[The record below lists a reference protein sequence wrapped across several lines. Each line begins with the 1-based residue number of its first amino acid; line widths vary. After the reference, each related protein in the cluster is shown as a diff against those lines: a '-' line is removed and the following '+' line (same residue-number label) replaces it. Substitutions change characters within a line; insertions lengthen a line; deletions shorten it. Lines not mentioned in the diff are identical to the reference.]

1 MSHQA
6 PTTSAAGSEVPERF
20 DPATMQGELL
30 ESEHLARYRWAAH
43 LADGRRVLDAGCGT
57 GYGAKLLAEAGAL
70 EVVGI
75 DLAAEVLDSVRAK
88 MPDNVLLDVGD
99 VTSLGYDDGR
109 FDLVVC
115 FEVIEHLE
123 ERGRALDEF
132 RRVLSAGGVLA
143 LSSPNRDVYPL
154 GNPHH
159 VHEYTPAELERELS
173 LRFTHTRLERQ
184 HTWIT
189 SGVLDD
195 ARFGRS
201 DDEELGVDVRV
212 RKLARDEPG
221 TELYTVALG
230 GQQELPE
237 TPGVLELA
245 TPVELRKWDRLWHEQ
260 SRAIEQQQDMLAAKE
275 KVLGEQAELFA
286 AHDRLFAEHDR
297 LFAEQTVLEGQL
309 RHEIDELRGQLA
321 KTESELARMPE
332 LDAQLKEL
340 LQVNDEALAHNHA
353 LQERQV
359 EYDEFAARYAVVVQS
374 SSWKLTAPLRR
385 VGRLVRKLTG

>member
-30 ESEHLARYRWAAH
+30 ESEHLARYRWVAR

-57 GYGAKLLAEAGAL
+57 AYGAKLLAEAGAL

-75 DLAAEVLDSVRAK
+75 DLATEVLDSVRAQ
-88 MPDNVLLDVGD
+88 MPANVVLDVGD
-99 VTSLGYDDGR
+99 VTSLGYDDRR

-123 ERGRALDEF
+123 ERGHALDEF

-143 LSSPNRDVYPL
+143 LSSPNRDVYPP

-195 ARFGRS
+195 ASFGRG
-201 DDEELGVDVRV
+201 DDEELGVDVRA

-221 TELYTVALG
+221 AELYTVALA
-230 GQQELPE
+230 GQQKLPE

-260 SRAIEQQQDMLAAKE
+260 ARAIEQQQEVLAANE
-275 KVLGEQAELFA
+275 RVLSEQAELFA
-286 AHDRLFAEHDR
+286 AHDRLFAEQ
-297 LFAEQTVLEGQL
+297 AVLEGQL

-321 KTESELARMPE
+321 KTESELARMPA

-340 LQVNDEALAHNHA
+340 LKVNDETLAHNHA

-359 EYDEFAARYAVVVQS
+359 GYDDLAARYAVVVQS
-374 SSWKLTAPLRR
+374 TSWKLTAPLRR
-385 VGRLVRKLTG
+385 VGAIVRKLTK